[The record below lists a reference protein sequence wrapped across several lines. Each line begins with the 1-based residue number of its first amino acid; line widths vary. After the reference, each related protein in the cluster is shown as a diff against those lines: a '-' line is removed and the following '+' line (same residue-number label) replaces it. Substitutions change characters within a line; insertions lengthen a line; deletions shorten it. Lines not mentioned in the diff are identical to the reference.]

1 MRKLSP
7 AFFMFASLFTLGCS
21 PDTTTSEK
29 AGVIPEHQLKAL
41 EQAKQTDDLLKE
53 AEKQRQKQLE

>member
-1 MRKLSP
+1 MQKLP
-7 AFFMFASLFTLGCS
+7 LVLFIFAGLFTLGCS
-21 PDTTTSEK
+21 PDAATRDK
-29 AGVIPEHQLKAL
+29 AGVIPEPQLKAL